1 MKVIIGII
9 SWLPDDDDI
18 RKVRLDRLKELIV
31 KCRQNFELPIMI
43 IAQNYHGNE
52 FRETSWLKMFNYNK
66 LGITGAR
73 EELRK
78 KFLESPYDYV
88 ICLDDDFELSSN
100 KNAYDE
106 YLRILS
112 KTPDC
117 LVEYENYLMNLC
129 AISRWIFEKM
139 DFDTSISAELGTG
152 FEDWIFVSVA
162 KSKYPAHCKKIKNL
176 GLPAKKR
183 SELVNDKYS
192 TWIDSSVDKDGL
204 TAKSKDLIK
213 RLSGK

>member
-9 SWLPDDDDI
+9 SWLPDDDDV
-18 RKVRLDRLKELIV
+18 RKVRLNRLKELIV

-43 IAQNYHGNE
+43 IAQNYHGDE
-52 FRETSWLKMFNYNK
+52 LKETSWLKMFNYDK

-78 KFLESPYDYV
+78 KFLESSYDYI

-100 KNAYDE
+100 KNAYNE

-112 KTPDC
+112 KIPNC

-129 AISRWIFEKM
+129 AISRWMFEKM
-139 DFDTSISAELGTG
+139 DFDTSVSAELGTG
-152 FEDWIFVSVA
+152 FEDWVFISVA
-162 KSKYPAHCKKIKNL
+162 KSKYPTHCKRIKNL

-192 TWIDSSVDKDGL
+192 TWIDSSVDKDDL